1 MFEQAAG
8 SAFGTFRTCRDFQI
22 EFSGVKRKLD
32 LGFAMGRLW
41 REAVIGSVA
50 YQNAS
55 VLPAE
60 ERLSPQEQYRNPTR
74 GSRIHLPMEPALRLA
89 NPDAGRR

>member
-60 ERLSPQEQYRNPTR
+60 ERLSPRKNNIEIQHAVA
-74 GSRIHLPMEPALRLA
+74 GSIFRWNRLC
-89 NPDAGRR
+89 D